1 MASNPREDLS
11 NLIARDEIAVLP
23 GSFNALSAN
32 IVEKAGFDAV
42 YLSGAGV
49 SNARLGIADVGLTTQ
64 TEMADQI
71 EYVAQSV
78 DIPILSDADT
88 GYGNPVNVRRTVQLY
103 EQAGAAGLHI
113 EDQDFPKQCGHF
125 DDKSIVEPE
134 EVVQKIKSAIDAR
147 DDPNF
152 VVVARTDARESL
164 GIDEAIRRSNMY
176 ADAGAD
182 MIFPEA
188 PLDTDEMRRY
198 ANEIDAPI
206 MANMVEYGKTPL
218 LSAAE
223 LEEIGY
229 DLVIF
234 PNSLLR
240 AAMVAMVD
248 TAEHIEETGDTSG
261 IIDDIASFDL
271 RNELTDFQFVKDI
284 EAKYAVDEE

>member
-1 MASNPREDLS
+1 MSSNTREDLAD
-11 NLIARDEIAVLP
+11 LIARDEIAVLP

-32 IVEKAGFDAV
+32 IVEKVGFDAV

-71 EYVAQSV
+71 GYVAQSV

-134 EVVQKIKSAIDAR
+134 EVVQKVRAAVDAR
-147 DDPNF
+147 DDSSF

-198 ANEIDAPI
+198 ATEIDAPI

-240 AAMVAMVD
+240 PPS
-248 TAEHIEETGDTSG
+248 TSRKRE
-261 IIDDIASFDL
+261 IPRRLSTTSRAS
-271 RNELTDFQFVKDI
+271 TS
-284 EAKYAVDEE
+284 ATS

>member
-1 MASNPREDLS
+1 MSNNPREELS
-11 NLIARDEIAVLP
+11 NLIERDEIAVLP

-32 IVEKAGFDAV
+32 IVEKVGFDAV

-71 EYVAQSV
+71 EYVAQAV

-134 EVVQKIKSAIDAR
+134 EVVQKVKAAVDAR

-164 GIDEAIRRSNMY
+164 GIDEAIQRSNMY

-182 MIFPEA
+182 LIFPEA

-240 AAMVAMVD
+240 AAMVAMLD
-248 TAEHIEETGDTSG
+248 TAEHIDETGDTSG

-271 RNELTDFQFVKDI
+271 RNELTDYQFVKDI
-284 EAKYAVDEE
+284 EAKYAVSDE

>member
-1 MASNPREDLS
+1 MSNNPRKELS
-11 NLIARDEIAVLP
+11 DLIARDEIAVLP

-32 IVEKAGFDAV
+32 IVEKVGFDAV

-71 EYVAQSV
+71 EYVAQAV

-88 GYGNPVNVRRTVQLY
+88 GYGNPVNMRRTVQLY

-134 EVVQKIKSAIDAR
+134 EVVQKIRAAIDAR

-218 LSAAE
+218 LSATE

-240 AAMVAMVD
+240 AAMVAMLD

-271 RNELTDFQFVKDI
+271 RNELTDYQFVQDL